1 MATYNHLIRYLL
13 EIEHEAEMFL
23 FLRRIAY
30 IFFSLAILLLLL
42 VLLPND
48 NVLTVNLKMLKFF
61 CDVEKIL
68 GLFGITGSTLA
79 SALYAQVRA
88 DELNTRRLR
97 ILSRMKWLSFKEIPS
112 SFYEELITDSFK
124 DSLK

>member
-13 EIEHEAEMFL
+13 EIEHEAEIFL
-23 FLRRIAY
+23 FLKKIAY
-30 IFFSLAILLLLL
+30 IFFAIAILLLIS
-42 VLLPND
+42 VLFNKA
-48 NVLTVNLKMLKFF
+48 LTDQFEELKFF
-61 CDVEKIL
+61 SDIEKIL

-88 DELNTRRLR
+88 DELNTRRLK
-97 ILSRMKWLSFKEIPS
+97 ILCRMRWLSFKEIPS
-112 SFYEELITDSFK
+112 SFYEELLADSFK